1 MNYSTQKI
9 GNPNAERTIIW
20 WLLDDWQKKYEWEI
34 TEDDFI
40 DNDCLTIYKAL
51 EKNKWDVDLAEW
63 ELINL
68 WGTALDTWFSIRAM
82 IDSYITTHIES
93 HLEVLKEHT
102 KRRTQLLIADKIKT
116 KIQEWNDADMLE
128 EANKLFQTEAVK
140 VQSRDAIKQEIF
152 DDMFWEWKD
161 IKRFLTNYKD
171 IDSITWGFYPWQL
184 VTISA
189 RPGIWKTT
197 LAINFIANQL
207 QVWHKAVFFSLE
219 MPTKEI
225 YQRLYSRFWW
235 LEVWKLKWA
244 RKIEAWD
251 MEKYN
256 KAMERVWEFEE
267 NLTLFD
273 DKYKLSEI
281 VNQIRLLHNK
291 WICDIVYID
300 YVGLIEVKAENR
312 NLEISKITRALKVLA
327 IQLKIP
333 IVIMA
338 QLSRAVEKRFGWGDE
353 PILSDLR
360 DSWSIEQD
368 SDVVMMLHKGEDNCL
383 KVLVRK
389 NRNWPLGTAYQL
401 MNARYMQIWDMTE
414 EQKQFYMSQWE

>member
-20 WLLDDWQKKYEWEI
+20 GLLDDWQRKYEWEI

-51 EKNKWDVDLAEW
+51 ERNKWDVDLAEW

-82 IDSYITTHIES
+82 VGSYINTHIDS

-102 KRRTQLLIADKIKT
+102 KRRTQLLIADKIKA

-171 IDSITWGFYPWQL
+171 IDDITWWFYPWQL

-219 MPTKEI
+219 MPAKEI

-235 LEVWKLKWA
+235 LEVWKLKGA

-256 KAMERVWEFEE
+256 KAMELVWEFEE

-291 WICDIVYID
+291 WICDIVYVD

-368 SDVVMMLHKGEDNCL
+368 SDVVMMLHKGENNCL

>member
-20 WLLDDWQKKYEWEI
+20 GLLDDWKRKYEWEI

-82 IDSYITTHIES
+82 VGSYINTHIDS

-102 KRRTQLLIADKIKT
+102 KRRTQLLIADKIKA

-171 IDSITWGFYPWQL
+171 IDDITWWFYPWQL

-219 MPTKEI
+219 MPAKEI

-235 LEVWKLKWA
+235 LEVWKLKGA

-256 KAMERVWEFEE
+256 KAMELVWEFEE

-291 WICDIVYID
+291 WICDIVYVD

-368 SDVVMMLHKGEDNCL
+368 SDVVMMLHKGENNCL

-401 MNARYMQIWDMTE
+401 MNARYMQIGDMTE
-414 EQKQFYMSQWE
+414 EQKQFYMSTDQ

>member
-20 WLLDDWQKKYEWEI
+20 GLLDDWQRKYEWEI

-82 IDSYITTHIES
+82 IGSYITTHIDS

-171 IDSITWGFYPWQL
+171 IDDITWWFYPWQL

-219 MPTKEI
+219 MPAKEI

-235 LEVWKLKWA
+235 LEVWKLKGA

-291 WICDIVYID
+291 WICDIVYVD

-368 SDVVMMLHKGEDNCL
+368 SDVVMMLHKGENNCL

>member
-20 WLLDDWQKKYEWEI
+20 GLLDDWQRKYEWEI

-82 IDSYITTHIES
+82 VGSYINTHIDS

-102 KRRTQLLIADKIKT
+102 KRRTQLLIADKIKA

-171 IDSITWGFYPWQL
+171 IDDITWWFYPWQL

-219 MPTKEI
+219 MPAKEI

-235 LEVWKLKWA
+235 LEVWKLKGA

-256 KAMERVWEFEE
+256 KAMELVWEFEE

-291 WICDIVYID
+291 WICDIVYVD

-368 SDVVMMLHKGEDNCL
+368 SDVVMMLHKGENNCL

-401 MNARYMQIWDMTE
+401 MNARYMQIGDMTE